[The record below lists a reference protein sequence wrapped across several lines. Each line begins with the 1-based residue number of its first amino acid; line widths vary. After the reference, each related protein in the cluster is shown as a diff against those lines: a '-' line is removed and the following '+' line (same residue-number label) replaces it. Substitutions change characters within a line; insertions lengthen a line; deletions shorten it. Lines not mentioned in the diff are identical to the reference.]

1 MGTKTLIHNEDEIYQ
16 KIEDQL
22 RTFMSKWPLFH
33 NAISVGLSAA
43 EKLYRNDLY
52 SLTLKGSDKIHNVP
66 FRLSVSVL
74 SQRGSYEN
82 IFLRLNL
89 APKSLLLFAN
99 DTFSPD
105 EMYTS
110 FWTMAGSLFNLESP
124 DDSLSNVNFS
134 FDDTLNI
141 EEIYLMVKNTN
152 PAINTLAFAHRIY
165 EHNDVYFLEFVRA
178 NNITNLKN
186 LRNFYFIW
194 QRTNIREILIPDN
207 FEESFFL
214 YITEIERYH
223 DLIQM
228 ERI

>member
-1 MGTKTLIHNEDEIYQ
+1 MVTNTTIKNEDEIYQ
-16 KIEDQL
+16 KLEDEL
-22 RTFMSKWPLFH
+22 RSFMSKWPLFY
-33 NAISVGLSAA
+33 NAISVELSAA
-43 EKLYRNDLY
+43 EQLYRNDLY
-52 SLTLKGSDKIHNVP
+52 SLTLKGHDKIHNVP
-66 FRLSVSVL
+66 FRLDVSVL

-110 FWTMAGSLFNLESP
+110 FWTMAGRLFNLDLP
-124 DDSLSNVNFS
+124 DDNLSDIRFS
-134 FDDTLNI
+134 FDDTFNI
-141 EEIYLMVKNTN
+141 EEIYIMVRNTN
-152 PAINTLAFAHRIY
+152 PTINTFAFAHRIY
-165 EHNDVYFLEFVRA
+165 EHNDAYFLEFVKS
-178 NNITNLKN
+178 NNSTNLKN

-223 DLIQM
+223 ALIQM

>member
-1 MGTKTLIHNEDEIYQ
+1 MVTNTLIQNEDEIYQ
-16 KIEDQL
+16 KLEDKL
-22 RTFMSKWPLFH
+22 KSFMSKWPLFY
-33 NAISVGLSAA
+33 NAISVELSAA
-43 EKLYRNDLY
+43 EQLYRNDLY
-52 SLTLKGSDKIHNVP
+52 SLTLKGHDKIHNVP
-66 FRLSVSVL
+66 FRLNVNVL
-74 SQRGSYEN
+74 SQRGSCEN

-110 FWTMAGSLFNLESP
+110 FWTMACMLFNLELP
-124 DDSLSNVNFS
+124 NDSRSDISFS
-134 FDDTLNI
+134 FDDTHNI

-165 EHNDVYFLEFVRA
+165 EHNDAYFLEFLRA